1 MISVRRSKRQ
11 DGVKGQNKQLTC
23 FSNSHRYCTAINS
36 NQMNWSSTKLKK
48 VWTILILHLH
58 MLTNKK
64 DRNALDNVTEKKDRP
79 TFDNDI
85 IGEPMVL
92 SRGEY
97 LFTMLWWMDEET
109 KKLTV
114 LFLEAALTLL
124 ARTA

>member
-1 MISVRRSKRQ
+1 
-11 DGVKGQNKQLTC
+11 
-23 FSNSHRYCTAINS
+23 
-36 NQMNWSSTKLKK
+36 
-48 VWTILILHLH
+48 

-97 LFTMLWWMDEET
+97 LFTML
-109 KKLTV
+109 
-114 LFLEAALTLL
+114 
-124 ARTA
+124 